1 MLLCDI
7 FSERNTIIEKGVLNH
22 DVSGIPKYLGEF
34 FYVEISISVSL
45 SMDGYQPSFVNWNG
59 RCSFPKKQ
67 FLKYSFDSSL
77 CYEMFSFLHS

>member
-45 SMDGYQPSFVNWNG
+45 SMDGYQPSFVN
-59 RCSFPKKQ
+59 
-67 FLKYSFDSSL
+67 
-77 CYEMFSFLHS
+77 

>member
-7 FSERNTIIEKGVLNH
+7 FSERKTIIEKGVLNH

-34 FYVEISISVSL
+34 FYAEISISVSL
-45 SMDGYQPSFVNWNG
+45 SMDRYQHSYVNWNG

-67 FLKYSFDSSL
+67 FLKHSFDSSL